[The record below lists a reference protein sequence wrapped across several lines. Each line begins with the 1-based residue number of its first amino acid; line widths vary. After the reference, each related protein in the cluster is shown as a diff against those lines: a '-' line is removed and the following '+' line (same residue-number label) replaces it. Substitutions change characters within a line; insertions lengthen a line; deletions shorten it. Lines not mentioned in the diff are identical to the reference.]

1 MKELTEIENWE
12 SHGKMIYRI
21 HIEPIDVTADSPEA
35 ALDRIKYR
43 EGFELEVC
51 KVAPIDERGFEIVQR
66 GKNGQQKK

>member
-1 MKELTEIENWE
+1 MR
-12 SHGKMIYRI
+12 YRI

-51 KVAPIDERGFEIVQR
+51 KVAPIDERGFEIVQG
-66 GKNGQQKK
+66 GKNGQ